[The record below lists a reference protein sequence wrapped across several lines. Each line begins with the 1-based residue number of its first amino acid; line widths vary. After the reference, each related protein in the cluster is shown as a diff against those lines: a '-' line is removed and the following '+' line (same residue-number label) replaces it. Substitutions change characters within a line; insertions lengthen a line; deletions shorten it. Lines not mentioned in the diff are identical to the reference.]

1 MSSRLQVRKIFIY
14 QAFTPLI
21 YNAGIILG
29 ALLLHRQLGVYSLA
43 WECWAVPSSARRC

>member
-21 YNAGIILG
+21 YNGGIIL
-29 ALLLHRQLGVYSLA
+29 AR
-43 WECWAVPSSARRC
+43 SSCTA